1 MSKVLTIRQKGD
13 FKKSLTFFTHLRK
26 WSVRSILEKYGALGV
41 QRLADATPKATGKT
55 AASWS
60 YEIKMDKS
68 GATLCWKN
76 SNIVDGVMH
85 RDFLVSFSGVDFP
98 CVDRGFAREQS
109 VQVVVRPE
117 DIEVVSPVEGQLVGV
132 VNDVI
137 FKGVHFEMHVECEG
151 REWLIHSTRACTP
164 GETIGMRIG
173 PNEIH
178 IMARSEG

>member
-68 GATLCWKN
+68 GATLCWKKFQHCGRRTN
-76 SNIVDGVMH
+76 CSDHPIRTRDAERGVCAGRGLH
-85 RDFLVSFSGVDFP
+85 QP
-98 CVDRGFAREQS
+98 CHCPD
-109 VQVVVRPE
+109 
-117 DIEVVSPVEGQLVGV
+117 L
-132 VNDVI
+132 
-137 FKGVHFEMHVECEG
+137 
-151 REWLIHSTRACTP
+151 
-164 GETIGMRIG
+164 
-173 PNEIH
+173 
-178 IMARSEG
+178 